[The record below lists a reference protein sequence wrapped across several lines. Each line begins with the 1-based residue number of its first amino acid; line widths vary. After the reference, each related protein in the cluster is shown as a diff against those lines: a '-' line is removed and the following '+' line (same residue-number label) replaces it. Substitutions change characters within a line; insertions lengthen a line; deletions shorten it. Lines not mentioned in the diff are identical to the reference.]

1 MINQTLVSGFV
12 MGLIAFGLWYVLKTT
27 TVMDEVHERNIILL
41 LMVFMQTFMHLIAA
55 QREFQFLI
63 MIAKLENG
71 LINVYDNQNILIG
84 AIKTKSNFQNAE
96 ITIEDETYELNRKKW
111 VAKIIKKGKTIY
123 TLKTNP
129 FSGNTKI
136 IETKQK
142 IKGAKGLKWG
152 TKLIDKNKDTLVK
165 IKNQNQ
171 FLDNKKYDIEI
182 SNKDV
187 NKLDILLTLYGHL
200 YGSSIIFKPLL

>member
-1 MINQTLVSGFV
+1 MRYDDQ
-12 MGLIAFGLWYVLKTT
+12 
-27 TVMDEVHERNIILL
+27 
-41 LMVFMQTFMHLIAA
+41 
-55 QREFQFLI
+55 
-63 MIAKLENG
+63 
-71 LINVYDNQNILIG
+71 NVLIG

-96 ITIEDETYELNRKKW
+96 ITIEDETYELTRKKW

-142 IKGAKGLKWG
+142 IKGAKGMKWG
-152 TKLIDKNKDTLVK
+152 TKLIDKNKETLIK

>member
-1 MINQTLVSGFV
+1 
-12 MGLIAFGLWYVLKTT
+12 
-27 TVMDEVHERNIILL
+27 
-41 LMVFMQTFMHLIAA
+41 
-55 QREFQFLI
+55 

-71 LINVYDNQNILIG
+71 LINVYDDQNILIG
-84 AIKTKSNFQNAE
+84 AIETKSNFQNAE
-96 ITIEDETYELNRKKW
+96 ITIENETYELSRKKW
-111 VAKIIKKGKTIY
+111 VAKIIKKGKIIY

-142 IKGAKGLKWG
+142 IKGVKGLKWG
-152 TKLIDKNKDTLVK
+152 TKLIDKKKETLLK
-165 IKNQNQ
+165 IRNDNQ
-171 FLDNKKYDIEI
+171 FMDKNKYHIET

-200 YGSSIIFKPLL
+200 YGSTMKFRSLQ